1 MKYQA
6 LLDYQTKEIEKIK
19 FKDAVKQDKSLNLYY
34 RSKTIVESDENNKK
48 LLEEKNICHSNFL
61 GEIERDLIKHQKNY
75 DELVKKTLNTESIE
89 KLKVCLDEIINEKDS
104 IIKIF

>member
-34 RSKTIVESDENNKK
+34 RSKTIVENDENN
-48 LLEEKNICHSNFL
+48 
-61 GEIERDLIKHQKNY
+61 
-75 DELVKKTLNTESIE
+75 
-89 KLKVCLDEIINEKDS
+89 
-104 IIKIF
+104 